1 MIKYWSKCVWYQF
14 EGSMTLKLAY
24 NLLFFVKANLRHFVS
39 TYPANGALDV
49 MTYRSLISAPLET
62 CVPLRMIATNQG
74 NS

>member
-1 MIKYWSKCVWYQF
+1 V
-14 EGSMTLKLAY
+14 TLKITY
-24 NLLFFVKANLRHFVS
+24 NLLFLVQVNLRHIVS

>member
-1 MIKYWSKCVWYQF
+1 
-14 EGSMTLKLAY
+14 MTLKITY
-24 NLLFFVKANLRHFVS
+24 NLLLLGNANLLYIAG

-49 MTYRSLISAPLET
+49 MTYRSLIRAPLET

>member
-1 MIKYWSKCVWYQF
+1 V
-14 EGSMTLKLAY
+14 TLQITY
-24 NLLFFVKANLRHFVS
+24 NLLFLVKANLRHIGI